1 MYNFSM
7 ISGIVRGELK
17 YVAGRPLFSFLGIP
31 YAEAPVGDLRFQP
44 PKKHPGWQV
53 SFCQSSNYFGVLISK
68 HSFSS
73 IFQGVYPA
81 LNFKPPC
88 PQPTGSES
96 VSSTMNEDCLYLN
109 VWTPDDPS
117 SVNLSKKKKVLMIL
131 EGKTS
136 ILLKFNIKIKI
147 V

>member
-1 MYNFSM
+1 M

-73 IFQGVYPA
+73 TYFPGCLPSTKFQTTMP
-81 LNFKPPC
+81 
-88 PQPTGSES
+88 
-96 VSSTMNEDCLYLN
+96 STN
-109 VWTPDDPS
+109 W
-117 SVNLSKKKKVLMIL
+117 K
-131 EGKTS
+131 
-136 ILLKFNIKIKI
+136 
-147 V
+147 